1 MDFMFI
7 QWTLILS
14 ASFFSIINL
23 VLFVRLLKKHDD
35 LQLKIYTYLQEV
47 GTERLQI
54 ERSIAMLSK
63 DIKQLKIRYENEIK
77 SKK

>member
-1 MDFMFI
+1 MFI